1 MRLAVMSDIH
11 GNLPALEAVLEDLQP
26 YEPDGILAAGDF
38 IGGPQPVETMRLLRS
53 LDSWMIRGNSDTGLL
68 RYGLGNAPDA
78 HYTHRQFALLR
89 WAHRHVD
96 QETFDLIRSLPGQR
110 VVEIDGTAPI
120 RMVHGSPR
128 NPSES
133 IFPDRDPATLD
144 LALAQTGEP
153 VLVCGHTHIPWK
165 VEQGGRLAL
174 NPGAVCGPLNG
185 QVCAQYALLTW
196 RDGRWQVEHRAV
208 SYDLELVRAAFWT
221 SGLLKEG
228 GALARSFLLSIETG
242 QNVADDF
249 FLHAYGLAA
258 PGRVRG
264 LPRRPGRRL
273 GAGSRDVRLGSLRK
287 SMTVCAL
294 HSHTVR

>member
-1 MRLAVMSDIH
+1 MRLAVMSDVH

-26 YEPDGILAAGDF
+26 YAVDGIVVAGDF
-38 IGGPQPVETMRLLRS
+38 VHGPQAVETVRLLRS
-53 LDSWMIRGNSDTGLL
+53 LGCWMIRGNCDTGLL
-68 RYGLGNAPDA
+68 QYSLGDAPDA

-96 QETFDLIRSLPGQR
+96 QETLDFFRSLPEQR
-110 VVEIDGTAPI
+110 VVEINGAAPI

-144 LALAQTGEP
+144 RALAQTSEP

-165 VEQGGRLAL
+165 VTRDDRLAL

-185 QVCAQYALLTW
+185 DVGAQYALLSW
-196 RDGRWQVEHRAV
+196 HDGRWQAEHRTV
-208 SYDLELVRAAFWT
+208 PYDLEEIRASFRE
-221 SGLLKEG
+221 SGLLEEG

-242 QNVADDF
+242 QNVARDF
-249 FLHAYGLAA
+249 LSHAYGLAA
-258 PGRVRG
+258 RAGFEDCHAVPDAAWERAAATFDWEKS
-264 LPRRPGRRL
+264 RRI
-273 GAGSRDVRLGSLRK
+273 
-287 SMTVCAL
+287 
-294 HSHTVR
+294 